1 MNPLIEQAREA
12 IGLGGMAVVMTLLFM
27 IAYFGWIWYAYNP
40 ANKQKW
46 EEAAML
52 PFEDGGN
59 R

>member
-12 IGLGGMAVVMTLLFM
+12 IGLGGMAVVMTFLFM

-46 EEAAML
+46 DKAAML
-52 PFEDGGN
+52 PFEDGGD

>member
-12 IGLGGMAVVMTLLFM
+12 IGLGGMAVVMTFLFM

-52 PFEDGGN
+52 PFEDGGD